1 MMDRKTI
8 PKPLK
13 TLVWNKYIGE
23 EYGIGKCDVCGSELK
38 VSNFDCGHII
48 SVKDGGED
56 IIHNL
61 SPICRSCNL
70 SMGTGDL
77 NEFKERYFSD
87 KSYLDIYVKHLL
99 VKTDETVIRK
109 GFMGYKEYEYP
120 HFLSANAIYSNYK
133 GWLYYN
139 HTRYYEQKRFS
150 SWIFSPEKNELLS
163 QCALTFGDLLIDPMG
178 SSEWGFINL
187 KFK

>member
-48 SVKDGGED
+48 SVKEGGED

-61 SPICRSCNL
+61 APICRSCNL
-70 SMGTGDL
+70 SMGTENL
-77 NEFKERYFSD
+77 NEFKERYFSN
-87 KSYLDIYVKHLL
+87 KSHIDIYVKHLL
-99 VKTDETVIRK
+99 VETFETVIRK
-109 GFMGYKEYEYP
+109 GFAGYKEYEYP
-120 HFLSANAIYSNYK
+120 HFVSANAIYIDYRK
-133 GWLYYN
+133 WLYYN
-139 HTRYYEQKRFS
+139 HTRYYEQMGFT
-150 SWIFSPEKNELLS
+150 SWIRSPEKKELLG
-163 QCALTFGDLLIDPMG
+163 QCTDTFGDLVIDPMG